1 MLAATTADKES
12 LQCAAGKLSSL
23 SLSLSFLLHVSR
35 DLKEAAS
42 DVYIDLQLTGYR

>member
-12 LQCAAGKLSSL
+12 LQCAAGKLS